1 MKAEAIRWWMEMLRK
16 NVYAQIG
23 VAAFG
28 ALFAGFGMMLRNI
41 IPVPGFSFLL
51 GLATMFGGIVSCFL
65 SGTLYDY
72 LNKRLVIVESEE
84 KKEKK
89 KEDKHARK
97 QKANKTDRS

>member
-1 MKAEAIRWWMEMLRK
+1 MKPETIQWWMEVLRK

-28 ALFAGFGMMLRNI
+28 ALFAGAAMMLRKLF
-41 IPVPGFSFLL
+41 PSPGLLFLVGL
-51 GLATMFGGIVSCFL
+51 GIMAAGVASCFL
-65 SGTLYDY
+65 SGTLYDR
-72 LNKRLVIVESEE
+72 LNRKLVIVESEE